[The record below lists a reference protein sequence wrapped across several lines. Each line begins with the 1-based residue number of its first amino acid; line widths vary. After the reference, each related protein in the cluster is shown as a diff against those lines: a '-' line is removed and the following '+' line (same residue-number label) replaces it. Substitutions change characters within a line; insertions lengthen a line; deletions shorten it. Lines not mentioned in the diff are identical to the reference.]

1 MDPWLLPAAASS
13 DQEDTGIDTSAPRG
27 QLQGGQPSPQRRE
40 FENSFISEPCHHGS
54 SGPVIFEKLPDTK
67 DYLARLEGKLQGL
80 GGVRDS
86 SRRSGR
92 REEAALVL
100 ELEQGKEA
108 ALSQLVRCETS
119 SREEVEEEVRVG
131 RIVRRLVPEQALTQ
145 GEKVRLTRADHLE
158 KEQEEQQKE
167 EDTEEQEEKEEEQ
180 QD

>member
-1 MDPWLLPAAASS
+1 MDPWLLPAPAASS
-13 DQEDTGIDTSAPRG
+13 DQEDTGIDTSAPWG
-27 QLQGGQPSPQRRE
+27 QLQGGQPPSQRRE

-67 DYLARLEGKLQGL
+67 DYLARLESKLQGL

-108 ALSQLVRCETS
+108 ALSQLVRSETS

-158 KEQEEQQKE
+158 KEQEKKEQEQ
-167 EDTEEQEEKEEEQ
+167 QEEKEEQ
-180 QD
+180 QE